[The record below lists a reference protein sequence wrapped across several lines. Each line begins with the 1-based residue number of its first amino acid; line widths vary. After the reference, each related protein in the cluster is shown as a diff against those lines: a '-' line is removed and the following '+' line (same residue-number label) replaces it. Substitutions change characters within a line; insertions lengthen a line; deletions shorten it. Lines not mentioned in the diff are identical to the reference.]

1 MIARI
6 AMISEH
12 ASPLASLGGVDSGGQ
27 NVYVSQLAHHLAASG
42 LKVDVYTRRDDPTLP
57 DVVDFITRVRVVHI
71 DAGPPRALPK
81 EQLLPYMA
89 EFARNMAAFC
99 DRQRA
104 PYDIVHANFW
114 TSGVVAMAL
123 KREYGIPFVTTF
135 HALGRVRKLHQAEAD
150 RFPPARDEIEAQI
163 IRASSRVIA
172 ECAQDRNDLI
182 RLYGAEP
189 SKVCVIPCGF
199 DPSELWPIDKQVA
212 RKELGFAA
220 NERVILQLGRIV
232 PRKGIDVPIRALAQ
246 LRDTH
251 GVNAR
256 LVIVGGESDE
266 PSAVATP
273 EIGRL
278 RRIAEETGVTDRVHF
293 TGRRPRPVLRYYY
306 SAADVFVTTPWYEPF
321 GITPLEAMACATPV
335 VGARVGGIK
344 TTVRDGKTGYL
355 VPPRDP
361 DALAERLAHLFRH
374 PELLRQLGQAGRE
387 RAVRAFTWDQIAER
401 VAVVYARVAQADRAA
416 AHADTVRQ
424 SSKSFN
430 MKPVS

>member
-27 NVYVSQLAHHLAASG
+27 NVYVSQLAHHLAARG
-42 LKVDVYTRRDDPTLP
+42 FKVDVFTRRDDASLP
-57 DVVDFITRVRVVHI
+57 DIVDFITRVRVIHI
-71 DAGPPRALPK
+71 DAGPPRPIPK
-81 EQLLPYMA
+81 EQLLPHMA
-89 EFARNMAAFC
+89 EFACNMARFC

-104 PYDIVHANFW
+104 PYDIAHANFW
-114 TSGVVAMAL
+114 TSGVVAMAM
-123 KREYGIPFVTTF
+123 KRESGVPFVTTF
-135 HALGRVRKLHQAEAD
+135 HALGRVRKLHQGDAD
-150 RFPPARDEIEAQI
+150 RFPRTREEVEARI
-163 IRASSRVIA
+163 IRESNRVIA

-182 RLYGAEP
+182 RLYDAEP

-199 DPSELWPIDKQVA
+199 DPAELWPLDKRVA
-212 RKELGFAA
+212 RTELGFAA
-220 NERVILQLGRIV
+220 GERLILQLGRIV
-232 PRKGIDVPIRALAQ
+232 PRKGIDVPIRALAR
-246 LRDTH
+246 LRTTYGID
-251 GVNAR
+251 AR
-256 LVIVGGESDE
+256 LLIVGGESDE
-266 PSAVATP
+266 PSRVATP

-278 RRIAEETGVTDRVHF
+278 QQIAAEAGVAERVQF

-361 DALAERLAHLFRH
+361 DALAERLAHLFRQ
-374 PELLRQLGQAGRE
+374 PALMRQMGRAGRE

-401 VAVVYARVAQADRAA
+401 VAAVYARVAQARRPGAENDQ
-416 AHADTVRQ
+416 AHQ
-424 SSKSFN
+424 SLRSFG